1 MQSFYN
7 KAKAYLEQR
16 SLAKPPAERQVLIE
30 EIKASCWRQ
39 DIGKLTAAAV
49 GDTSRIRMDALTRVF
64 DLTSRMADLEAEHT
78 IHITKEDQ
86 AKLQDF
92 AAQQKGMEAFI
103 SAIRTRFSDLNT
115 GWWADV
121 LSSEL
126 CHAVAEKAIAHHAEQ
141 WCHAVKVCTDKV
153 RVSCVTPATI
163 ENPQLLVKPEMQKLL
178 IDNPDKATLSL
189 SVEEL
194 GFAVRATDDLKKAGV
209 PIKPVISG
217 DAKAARKLGKTCIGM
232 EWALRK
238 LLQESPSDGTKVADH
253 IQMIKAKL
261 KSKGTEMP
269 AYMWKALDATLA
281 KAKEQVA
288 KAPQAE

>member
-1 MQSFYN
+1 MQSLYT

-30 EIKASCWRQ
+30 EIKASCWRP

-64 DLTSRMADLEAEHT
+64 DLTTRMADLEAEHT
-78 IHITKEDQ
+78 IHITKENQ
-86 AKLQDF
+86 ANLQDF
-92 AAQQKGMEAFI
+92 AAQQKGMEGFI
-103 SAIRTRFSDLNT
+103 SAHRTRFSDLNT

-141 WCHAVKVCTDKV
+141 WCQAVKVCTDKV
-153 RVSCVTPATI
+153 RDSCVTPATL
-163 ENPQLLVKPEMQKLL
+163 ENPQLLVKAEMQKLL
-178 IDNPDKATLSL
+178 LENPDKEKLSQ
-189 SVEEL
+189 SIEEL
-194 GFAVRATDDLKKAGV
+194 GLAVRATDDLKKAGV
-209 PIKPVISG
+209 PMKDFIFG

-238 LLQESPSDGTKVADH
+238 LLQEPSDGTKVAEH
-253 IQMIKAKL
+253 MQMIKAKL
-261 KSKGTEMP
+261 KHKGTEVP
-269 AYMWKALDATLA
+269 LYMWKALDALIANAQEQTLL
-281 KAKEQVA
+281 
-288 KAPQAE
+288 APQ